1 MRNTVREL
9 YPAPYP
15 IWEVLL
21 LDKKYLGTNSANRL
35 IKKIGNLLNLT
46 TNNKDDIVS
55 AINEIAE
62 KNTIPSPTS
71 EDEGKFLRVVNEEAS
86 WVSVPNAEEAIF

>member
-35 IKKIGNLLNLT
+35 IKKIGNLLNLK

-55 AINEIAE
+55 AINEIADGTE
-62 KNTIPSPTS
+62 VLITVEDIDTICGATISYI
-71 EDEGKFLRVVNEEAS
+71 DLNEGTF
-86 WVSVPNAEEAIF
+86 